1 MTRQHTPVQMYRP
14 THSKTTQGDSLT
26 LDRFAYGTNL
36 ERTTGH
42 RERSHASWPPA
53 YDYRLS
59 YLDLANEVPALG
71 AELHTELETLR
82 AMVEAEWRRCHAVT
96 SHAAASMQDAA
107 AIARCLRRIAE
118 LLPGEADRRA
128 LGLRADLVERG
139 HVDGTLAAVA
149 GIDEDITIVAG
160 KLAAV
165 HGKQAGELPTAF
177 GCVRDTA
184 SQTSITAAR
193 ARLGDVTAYL
203 LGLHEQLRLGEVPA
217 FTATRLFF
225 MAGEGNRHPKHIA
238 YFLPEDEAV
247 ERRTF
252 QKMYYFANAHRA
264 LIDAV
269 SLPLGRRLLNL
280 GLRLPA
286 SAASLG
292 AIPALSALAHQ
303 FGRSVLRAGAF
314 AALDAADRW
323 ASSTLQ
329 ETAAGVFGMLV
340 LAELL
345 APRLGLEPSDVV
357 VHHLTECLRYVDRG
371 LGNYPDSD
379 AMYLQLNYLV
389 MSGALALDGG
399 APRLTGEPAAVI
411 DGFRSMAR
419 VLADTLLAGQ
429 VADALTFY
437 RAYGPAGS
445 HALQP
450 LLVTLRE
457 EPPKTI
463 DYLQESRI
471 SARARE
477 SSLPAVPATNLAKD
491 VLRDFYC
498 RPVNDTTLNRY
509 EVWERGGA
517 VGDSVTPS
525 IYCPEYRM
533 HMVLK
538 ILSLP
543 RQHER
548 VFSIGCG
555 NAFVESDLQA
565 RGLPVQAIDCLE
577 EAVKLAAAKGVDAF
591 TADFHGL
598 APGHL
603 AGFGVVYA
611 DGLIG
616 HLYHPETGLTGFFET
631 MAALK
636 PPPGSWLVLSNDA
649 PADPGAGVTPHGKVP
664 GFWLF
669 SPEYLRD
676 VAQRFGYT
684 VLEAYSFPYER
695 PLSGLRNRTICVARA
710 TRGV

>member
-1 MTRQHTPVQMYRP
+1 M
-14 THSKTTQGDSLT
+14 T

-36 ERTTGH
+36 ERATSY

-53 YDYRLS
+53 YDYRVS

-71 AELHTELETLR
+71 AGLHAELEALR
-82 AMVEAEWRRCHAVT
+82 AAIEAEWKHCHT
-96 SHAAASMQDAA
+96 SSAAAAAGMQDAA

-128 LGLRADLVERG
+128 LGLRASVIERG
-139 HVDGTLAAVA
+139 HVNGTLAALA
-149 GIDEDITIVAG
+149 DIDEDIAIVAG
-160 KLAAV
+160 KLATWY
-165 HGKQAGELPTAF
+165 GQQAGGLPTAF

-184 SQTSITAAR
+184 SQASVTAAR

-203 LGLHEQLRLGEVPA
+203 LGLHEHLRLGEVPA

-238 YFLPEDEAV
+238 YFLPEDEGM
-247 ERRTF
+247 ERCPF
-252 QKMYYFANAHRA
+252 QKMYYFANTHRA

-286 SAASLG
+286 SAASFG
-292 AIPALSALAHQ
+292 AIPVLGVLAHQ

-323 ASSTLQ
+323 ASYVLQ
-329 ETAAGVFGMLV
+329 ETAAGVFGTLV

-357 VHHLTECLRYVDRG
+357 GYHLAECLRYVDRG
-371 LGNYPDSD
+371 LGNFPDSD
-379 AMYLQLNYLV
+379 GAYLQLNYLAS
-389 MSGALALDGG
+389 SGALALDGG
-399 APRLTGEPAAVI
+399 VPRLTGDPAAVVL
-411 DGFRSMAR
+411 GLRSMAR

-429 VADALTFY
+429 IHDALAFY

-445 HALQP
+445 HALHP
-450 LLVTLRE
+450 LLVALRE
-457 EPPKTI
+457 EPPKTTE
-463 DYLQESRI
+463 YLQEPRI
-471 SARARE
+471 TARARE
-477 SSLPAVPATNLAKD
+477 ASQPAAPAMNPARDT
-491 VLRDFYC
+491 LRDFYC
-498 RPVNDTTLNRY
+498 RPVGDTALNRY

-525 IYCPEYRM
+525 SYCPEYRM

-543 RQHER
+543 RPHER
-548 VFSIGCG
+548 AFSIGCG
-555 NAFVESDLQA
+555 NAFVEADLQA
-565 RGLPVQAIDCLE
+565 RGLPVQAIDCIE
-577 EAVKLAAAKGVDAF
+577 EAVTLAAAKGVDAF
-591 TADFHGL
+591 TADYHAL
-598 APGHL
+598 PPGHL

-616 HLYHPETGLTGFFET
+616 HLYDPDTGLTGFFET
-631 MAALK
+631 LAALK

-649 PADPGAGVTPHGKVP
+649 PAQPGAGVTPHGKVP

-676 VAQRFGYT
+676 VAQRSGYT

-695 PLSGLRNRTICVARA
+695 PLSGLRNRTICIARA
-710 TRGV
+710 TGGDTTAV